1 MKEVYVVF
9 GYDRYNYMS
18 GEKCW
23 FSYAEVFQRHIHFLE
38 VFEDREKAD
47 NFFRKKVI
55 ETVKG
60 YDQLE
65 EGLEKENE
73 DELFVDESEEEDR
86 SMTINY
92 QEKDGNL
99 FWSINFDDEDEYLP
113 PDIRLVVRNIK

>member
-23 FSYAEVFQRHIHFLE
+23 FSSAEIFQMHIRFLE
-38 VFEDREKAD
+38 VFEDREKAV

-60 YDQLE
+60 YDLLD
-65 EGLEKENE
+65 GLEKENG

-92 QEKDGNL
+92 QEEDGNL
-99 FWSINFDDEDEYLP
+99 FWSINVEDECEYLP